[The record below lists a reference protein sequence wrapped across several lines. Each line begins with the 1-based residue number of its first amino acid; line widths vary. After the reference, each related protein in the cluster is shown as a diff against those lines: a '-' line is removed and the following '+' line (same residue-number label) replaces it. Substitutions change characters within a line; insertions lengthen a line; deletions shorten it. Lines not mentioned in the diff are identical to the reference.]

1 MKKIKL
7 SKVLMLVLSLV
18 LLIGAATVMVSGAAE
33 AETKPVILSKNIQ
46 YGGDFSLMIAVDA
59 STVAEGEVT
68 LDLTFTD
75 SKGVEQKR
83 TYTDSTTEPIK
94 VNNVDYQAYV
104 FYTEGVAAKEMKT
117 QYYLQ
122 ATDSTGAKSDVV
134 RYSVAEYM
142 YERLYGGKT
151 ITTEQKDLY
160 EVVLDF
166 GAKAQKVLNTADTK
180 YVTDYYF
187 ARVAEGTVDGTYS
200 QGVFHKDDAQSFTL
214 GTYTGAVP
222 EFHTL
227 NGWTVTKTA
236 ADGTVTATSAAVG
249 ATVTVDAHTVVT
261 PNFKKQSIDFEDK
274 AVTTSG
280 AVWTPASG
288 VTGQGIDNTNC
299 VSSNIVTSPTEEN
312 ASNKAVETVVKSN
325 VYAGNCGVGHK
336 LTVNGDSGNTY
347 ILDLNIKYASVTGIF
362 SRIYFASGFTGE
374 YVELSNWENDS
385 LASVGSATNALPLND
400 WANIRLEVYN
410 IYDGDSY
417 SETKIKVIVDGEYK
431 GEITK
436 TTELSLTHFT
446 IRYGSGAGSTENA
459 TITIDDIMAVR
470 CDLEY
475 KAD

>member
-7 SKVLMLVLSLV
+7 SKVLMLVLSLA

-46 YGGDFSLMIAVDA
+46 YGGDFSLMVAVDA
-59 STVAEGEVT
+59 ATVADGEVK
-68 LDLTFTD
+68 LHL
-75 SKGVEQKR
+75 
-83 TYTDSTTEPIK
+83 TYTDSDGEEQNITYTDTTSEPIT
-94 VNNVDYQAYV
+94 VNGVSYDAYV
-104 FYTEGVAAKEMKT
+104 FYTKGVAAKDMKT

-122 ATDSTGAKSDVV
+122 AEDSTGAKSDVA

-151 ITTEQKDLY
+151 ITTEQKELY

-166 GAKAQKVLNTADTK
+166 GTKAQKVLNTADTM

-187 ARVAEGTVDGTYS
+187 ASVAEGTVDGTYA
-200 QGVFHKDDAQSFTL
+200 QGVFYKDDAQSFTL
-214 GTYTGAVP
+214 ATYTGTVP
-222 EFHTL
+222 AFHTL
-227 NGWTVTKTA
+227 SGWTVTKTA
-236 ADGTVTATSAAVG
+236 SDGTVTTTTAQDG

-274 AVTTSG
+274 TVTTSG

-325 VYAGNCGVGHK
+325 VYAGSCGVGHK

-362 SRIYFASGFTGE
+362 SRIYFANGFTGE

-400 WANIRLEVYN
+400 WANLRLEVYN
-410 IYDGDSY
+410 IYDGDTY

-436 TTELSLTHFT
+436 TTELTLTHFT
-446 IRYGSGAGSTENA
+446 IRYGSGANSTENA